1 MTTVPDRPSELGIET
16 GDGKDE
22 WREGQQHTIALILE
36 AFEEKKFVLANMPTG
51 TGKTI
56 VATAVQRMSGWS
68 AVNLTHTIQLQ
79 QQYTETLPWATVVTG
94 RRNHPC
100 SLVPLTGPLS
110 MSAND
115 APCKDGE
122 DCEYIRPDG
131 CSYYSMLFKAADNP
145 QVVLNYAYATRI
157 LQAGTL
163 KNIAATFALREGM
176 SEAEEAYHTK
186 KNPFHRDLLVC
197 DEGDLAEGAIV
208 DAAGIILAK
217 EQWKRFGGTP
227 QGIEDIEVW
236 QAWGKA
242 KEDEV
247 EEWQG
252 ECRAV
257 YHSLV
262 GQEVVNKKEV
272 KQALRDLSRASALVH
287 QLEVLDYALPGEW
300 LAQDMGEGATKV
312 RPVWAR
318 SVAGRLLFAY
328 FPRVLLMS
336 GTLGD
341 PSLLRWKLG
350 IREEESAY
358 IEIGHTFK
366 AANRPVFFWPTVK
379 MNKGT
384 SKEELD
390 DMAGRIDLIATQSSL
405 VEKKG
410 IVHTGSFKVAK
421 ELGRRLTVSLGS
433 NVWTHQG
440 GTRSQ
445 SQKEFII
452 KGLRESR
459 APLIALSPSL
469 NTGVD
474 IPYEI
479 GWQVIAKVPFA
490 NLGDPVVRT
499 RRDYVDKDG
508 RAIGKENYDAE
519 AMNAVIQACGR
530 AVRAPDDRGVTYIL
544 DTNFWPLYKRSFVPS
559 YFKESL
565 LYKKE

>member
-1 MTTVPDRPSELGIET
+1 MITVPDRPSDLGIET

-22 WREGQQHTIALILE
+22 WREGQQKTISLILE

-56 VATAVQRMSGWS
+56 VATAVQRISGWS

-79 QQYTETLPWATVVTG
+79 KQYVDTLPWATVVTG

-100 SLVPLTGPLS
+100 SLVPLKGPLS
-110 MSAND
+110 MSANE

-157 LQAGTL
+157 LQVSKL
-163 KNIAATFALREGM
+163 KNIGATFALREGM

-208 DAAGIILAK
+208 DAAGIILTQN
-217 EQWKRFGGTP
+217 QWKRFGGTP
-227 QGIEDIEVW
+227 QGIESIEVW
-236 QAWGKA
+236 QAWGES
-242 KEDEV
+242 KERDV
-247 EEWQG
+247 ERWQG
-252 ECRAV
+252 ECRAA
-257 YHSLV
+257 YHSLI
-262 GQEVVNKKEV
+262 GQEMVDRRAV
-272 KQALRDLSRASALVH
+272 KDALRELSRANSLIY
-287 QLEVLDYALPGEW
+287 QLEILNYSAPGEW
-300 LAQDMGEGATKV
+300 IAQDIGEGATKI
-312 RPVWAR
+312 RPMWAR
-318 SVAGRLLFAY
+318 PVAGRLLFQH
-328 FPRVLLMS
+328 FKRVLLMS

-341 PSLLRWKLG
+341 PNLLRWKLG
-350 IREEESAY
+350 IKEEESAY
-358 IEIGHTFK
+358 IEVGHTFK
-366 AANRPVFFWPTVK
+366 VSNRPVFFWPTVK
-379 MNKGT
+379 MSKGT
-384 SKEELD
+384 PEEGLD
-390 DMAGRIDLIATQSSL
+390 NMAGRIDFIANRPSL
-405 VEKKG
+405 EKKKG
-410 IVHTGSFKVAK
+410 IVHTGSFKIAR
-421 ELGRRLTVSLGS
+421 ELGRRLKVRPIQIHEGGPKGQRVKEDIIRSL
-433 NVWTHQG
+433 
-440 GTRSQ
+440 
-445 SQKEFII
+445 KEYN
-452 KGLRESR
+452 K
-459 APLIALSPSL
+459 PLVVLSPSL

-490 NLGDPVVRT
+490 NLGDKIVRA
-499 RRDYVDKDG
+499 RRDYVDEEG